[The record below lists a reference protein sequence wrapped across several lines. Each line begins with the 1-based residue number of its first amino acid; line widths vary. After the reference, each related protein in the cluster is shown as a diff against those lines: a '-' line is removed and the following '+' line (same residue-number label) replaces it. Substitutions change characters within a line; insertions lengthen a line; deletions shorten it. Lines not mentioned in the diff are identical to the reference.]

1 MPKNCKD
8 AVQISALVV
17 SGIWWYFIFMFI
29 RTVHIRM
36 RGKKD
41 EVDAVSVDNSMGA
54 VLLYVVALDHWNDW
68 S

>member
-1 MPKNCKD
+1 MDSAYKNEE
-8 AVQISALVV
+8 
-17 SGIWWYFIFMFI
+17 
-29 RTVHIRM
+29 
-36 RGKKD
+36 KKD

>member
-1 MPKNCKD
+1 MVFHLYVHTDSAYKNEE
-8 AVQISALVV
+8 
-17 SGIWWYFIFMFI
+17 
-29 RTVHIRM
+29 
-36 RGKKD
+36 KKD